1 MFPYV
6 LRRLLASAVTL
17 AGIAVITFALM
28 HAVPGGPFEALA
40 GDTASPG
47 LVAAQDAAY
56 GLDRPLPEQFV
67 RMLGNLLRGDLGISF
82 AQRGQPV
89 GELLAARV
97 RASAILGVVAFAA
110 AVGAGIPAGVVT
122 AVRRG
127 TAWDFAGLG
136 ATTALAA
143 LPSFVLSFLL
153 LLVFAIGLG
162 WTDVRP
168 GPGFGESVA
177 SLRHAVLPAV
187 ALGAPSMA
195 LLARMTRAS
204 LLEVLDADYIRTA
217 RAKGLGE
224 GAVVWRHALRNA
236 LVPVVTLSGPVFANL
251 VVGSIIVESIFGLPG
266 VGTLFVTSIALRDYG
281 VIMGATLFYAT
292 VVLAVNLAVDLL
304 YPVLDPRMRPA

>member
-1 MFPYV
+1 MVPYI

-17 AGIAVITFALM
+17 VGIVAVTFALM
-28 HAVPGGPFEALA
+28 HAIPGGPFEALA
-40 GDTASPG
+40 GDAASVG
-47 LVAAQDAAY
+47 LIEAQDAAY
-56 GLDRPLPEQFV
+56 GLDEPLPEQFL
-67 RMLGNLLRGDLGISF
+67 RTLGNLARGDLGVSF

-89 GELLAARV
+89 RDLLASRI
-97 RASAILGVVAFAA
+97 RASALLGVLAFVIAIGVGVSTGVLTAA
-110 AVGAGIPAGVVT
+110 HQ
-122 AVRRG
+122 G
-127 TAWDFAGLG
+127 TAWDVAGLG

-168 GPGFGESVA
+168 GEGLGESVA
-177 SLRHAVLPAV
+177 SLRHAALPAL

-204 LLEVLDADYIRTA
+204 LIEVLGADYIRTA

-236 LVPVVTLSGPVFANL
+236 LVPVLTLAGPVFANL
-251 VVGSIIVESIFGLPG
+251 IVGSIIVESIFGLPG
-266 VGTLFVTSIALRDYG
+266 VGTLFVTSIGSRDYG
-281 VIMGATLFYAT
+281 VIMGVTLFYAF
-292 VVLAVNLAVDLL
+292 VVLAANLAVDLA
-304 YPVLDPRMRPA
+304 YPLLDPRIRVA